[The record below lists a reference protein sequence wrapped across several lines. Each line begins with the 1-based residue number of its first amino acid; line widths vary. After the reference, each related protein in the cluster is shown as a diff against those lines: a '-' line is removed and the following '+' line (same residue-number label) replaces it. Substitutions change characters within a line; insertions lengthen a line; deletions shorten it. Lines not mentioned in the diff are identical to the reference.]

1 METLVDEII
10 HELGQMSIDELEE
23 FREKWIK
30 ELSEKGFPEIVI
42 DIFGLLVD
50 LVIVKKGEKQMRV
63 T

>member
-10 HELGQMSIDELEE
+10 HELGLMSIDELEE

-42 DIFGLLVD
+42 DIYGLLID